1 MNEENFDSENDY
13 DSSEPTVTVNTF
25 EQRLGFYI
33 AGDVGG
39 AYMNNPYPPLKWFV
53 ANLVKRTKPPVEI
66 EAPEAIEA
74 TAAIRPS
81 GELMV
86 HLVNNPTPLLPWEIR
101 DHADAAEQR
110 EHMTSFF
117 ALQEVNP
124 IHDIKISFN
133 AFKVNSARLPLQ
145 DKYLKAVGKPATAIV
160 QKVELHEVLLVDLE
174 N

>member
-39 AYMNNPYPPLKWFV
+39 AYMNNSYPPLKWFV
-53 ANLVKRTKPPVEI
+53 ANLVKRTKPPIGI
-66 EAPEAIEA
+66 EAPEA

-86 HLVNNPTPLLPWEIR
+86 RLVNNPTPIIPSQNLTHEDVLR
-101 DHADAAEQR
+101 DRENMTQLFCTPGSKSNPEHQNLIQR
-110 EHMTSFF
+110 F
-117 ALQEVNP
+117 
-124 IHDIKISFN
+124 
-133 AFKVNSARLPLQ
+133 
-145 DKYLKAVGKPATAIV
+145 
-160 QKVELHEVLLVDLE
+160 
-174 N
+174 